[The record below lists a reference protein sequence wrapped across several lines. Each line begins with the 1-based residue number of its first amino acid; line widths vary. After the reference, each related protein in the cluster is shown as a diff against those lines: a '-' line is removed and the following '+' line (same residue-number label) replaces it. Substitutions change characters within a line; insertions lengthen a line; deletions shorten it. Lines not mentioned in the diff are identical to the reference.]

1 MIRIKMCYAN
11 KKILKLKIKRY
22 LISRVFNHVILEHCL
37 DAKCACNCL
46 EIVEITRKEEK
57 YIWKFVIDWRQF
69 IIWRIQMVLLWSFL
83 LTDHLLFLFFLSLS
97 IICTLET
104 WNTAVSKLI
113 EQELIIITSINRGCD
128 RSRILYLV

>member
-1 MIRIKMCYAN
+1 MILNKMCYAN

-22 LISRVFNHVILEHCL
+22 LSSRVFNHIILEYCL

-46 EIVEITRKEEK
+46 EMVEITRKEEK

-83 LTDHLLFLFFLSLS
+83 LTDHLLFLFFSFFHSISFARLKHKIPQCQNWLNKSWLSSHQS
-97 IICTLET
+97 IKVMLE
-104 WNTAVSKLI
+104 I
-113 EQELIIITSINRGCD
+113 
-128 RSRILYLV
+128 